1 MKDNMSEKEKKLYKF
16 LIIILKISLSVLLL
30 LLISVVVIGITKS
43 EKRDREIAKIQQ
55 EQNKQLDKTE
65 QTSQTQTTQQPD
77 STTKADST
85 SEMTESENA
94 YWETATPYVL
104 EILNNN
110 KSIIEIL
117 NSKEKESNWQD
128 TVDSLAQKIIENG
141 DYLENLQYTDDT
153 KTIGT
158 LVQLFGYNISHA
170 YENYMEGV
178 ANSDPE
184 KIEFYQMD
192 YKTAMCQFNEI
203 NFYSTYGVEILKQLE
218 NDIKNI
224 VGEHTFN
231 SIQLSSGANY
241 LFVRLNKE
249 LFENKKVLRDDCLLS
264 VNDTLEMLSKNSYY
278 NYLDLEIKIDCDVVD
293 SYGQKKELV
302 VMDVRLNSD
311 TRSKIN
317 FENFSWINIPDIA
330 DSYRYFFENNM

>member
-178 ANSDPE
+178 ANSDAE
-184 KIEFYQMD
+184 KFQSYQMD
-192 YKTAMCQFNEI
+192 LNTAIAYINEI
-203 NFYSTYGVEILKQLE
+203 NFYSTYGVEISKQLE
-218 NDIKNI
+218 NDIKSL
-224 VGEHTFN
+224 VGEYTFN
-231 SIQLSSGANY
+231 SVSLSSDSNY
-241 LFVRLNKE
+241 LTIVLNIDDLE
-249 LFENKKVLRDDCLLS
+249 DKKAL
-264 VNDTLEMLSKNSYY
+264 KNSSLMTVYDVLKKLSQNEKY
-278 NYLDLEIKIDCDVVD
+278 NYLTVNLGIQCKFSNGTQSLIMIVEFSSQKRLEI
-293 SYGQKKELV
+293 
-302 VMDVRLNSD
+302 
-311 TRSKIN
+311 N
-317 FENFSWINIPDIA
+317 FDDISWINIPELA
-330 DSYRYFFENNM
+330 DKYTDKL

>member
-65 QTSQTQTTQQPD
+65 QTNQNQATQQPD
-77 STTKADST
+77 ATTKTDSTTG
-85 SEMTESENA
+85 MTESENA
-94 YWETATPYVL
+94 YWETAAPYVL
-104 EILNNN
+104 EIL
-110 KSIIEIL
+110 
-117 NSKEKESNWQD
+117 ESNQDIMDSLKKGENWND
-128 TVDSLAQKIIENG
+128 TVNSSTQKIIENG

-203 NFYSTYGVEILKQLE
+203 NFYSTYGVEISKQLE
-218 NDIKNI
+218 EDVKKV
-224 VGEHTFN
+224 VGIGFDSAGLTASGTNFVFVTF
-231 SIQLSSGANY
+231 
-241 LFVRLNKE
+241 NKE
-249 LFENKKVLRDDCLLS
+249 LFENKKVLRDDCLSS
-264 VNDTLEMLSKNSYY
+264 VNDILEMLSQNQHY
-278 NYLDLEIKIDCDVVD
+278 NYLDLAVKIDCDVID
-293 SYGQKKELV
+293 SYGQEKKLTI
-302 VMDVRLNSD
+302 MDVRLNSD
-311 TRSKIN
+311 TCSKIN
-317 FENFSWINIPDIA
+317 FENFSWSNIPDIA